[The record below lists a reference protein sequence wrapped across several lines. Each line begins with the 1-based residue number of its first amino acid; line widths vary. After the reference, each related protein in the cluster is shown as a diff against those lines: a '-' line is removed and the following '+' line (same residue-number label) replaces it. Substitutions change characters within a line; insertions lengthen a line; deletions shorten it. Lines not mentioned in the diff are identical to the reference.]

1 MTTKRVTGS
10 VAALRVSAAA
20 SVVPMLLVA
29 GSPAAASPILSL
41 SSPVRISGALPL
53 PSGCSAADG
62 NGAHAAVDPAHP
74 NHISVVYTVG
84 NSVAGAVATSSDGGS
99 SWTRRVLPGL
109 TSCTGGADGLFGDPM
124 IATGAGGRTVT
135 SAGWVTNDSAPG
147 VDNLN
152 GDDVRLLMNSAD
164 QSSRAFSAPVEPEP
178 GAADQ
183 RGPLSFAPGSDSDVL
198 VAFERTHYVNN
209 PAVDYVT
216 GGFLFGTGGS
226 IGMSHSTDGG
236 AKWQPLP
243 DPVTGTPGSDVVTL
257 GLVRSGGSVVLIY
270 AVVDTAKI
278 PQWLAG
284 QGLPQQLFSTSSHDN
299 GAHWSAGTPIGTYTF
314 PHGVPQGWAIPDV
327 AVSPDGKV
335 YVAWPHVDPSDI
347 TSLRYNG
354 IDIASSS
361 DAGQQW
367 TRTEATSGQLGFTDG
382 DVYQPAIAAGEHST
396 LGLLFYVADASNN
409 LTPRI
414 ATSTD
419 AGRSWSS
426 AALASTF
433 STSAIADGNIDGP
446 LPVGSAQD
454 LVAQPDGFGA
464 TTTLVSGA
472 NEDVMWFHVKTTG

>member
-1 MTTKRVTGS
+1 
-10 VAALRVSAAA
+10 
-20 SVVPMLLVA
+20 MLLVA
-29 GSPAAASPILSL
+29 ASPAAASPTLTV
-41 SSPVRISGALPL
+41 SSPVRLSGALPL

-62 NGAHAAVDPAHP
+62 NGAHAAVDPNHP
-74 NHISVVYTVG
+74 NHISVVYTAG

-135 SAGWVTNDSAPG
+135 TAGWVTNDSTPG
-147 VDNLN
+147 VDNAN
-152 GDDVRLLMNSAD
+152 GDDVRLLVNSAD
-164 QSSRAFSAPVEPEP
+164 QPSHAFSDPVEPEP
-178 GAADQ
+178 GGADQ
-183 RGPLSFAPGSDSDVL
+183 RGPLSFAPGSNSDVL
-198 VAFERTHYVNN
+198 VAFERTHYLNN
-209 PAVDYVT
+209 PAFDYVT

-226 IGMSHSTDGG
+226 IGISRSTNGG
-236 AKWQPLP
+236 ATWQPLP
-243 DPVTGTPGSDVVTL
+243 DAVTGTPGSDVVTL
-257 GLVRSGGSVVLIY
+257 GLVRSGGSVVLVY

-284 QGLPQQLFSTSSHDN
+284 QGLPQQLFSASSNDN

-335 YVAWPHVDPSDI
+335 YVAWPHVDTSDAA
-347 TSLRYNG
+347 TLRYNG
-354 IDIASSS
+354 IDIATSS
-361 DAGQQW
+361 DGGQQW
-367 TRTEATSGQLGFTDG
+367 TSTQVTSAQLGSTDG
-382 DVYQPAIAAGEHST
+382 DVYQPAIAAGGHST

-414 ATSTD
+414 ATSND
-419 AGRSWSS
+419 AGQSWSS
-426 AALASTF
+426 SALANAF
-433 STSAIADGNIDGP
+433 STAAIADGNIDGP

-464 TTTLVSGA
+464 TVTVAAGA
-472 NEDVMWFHVKTTG
+472 SEDVWWFHVKTSS